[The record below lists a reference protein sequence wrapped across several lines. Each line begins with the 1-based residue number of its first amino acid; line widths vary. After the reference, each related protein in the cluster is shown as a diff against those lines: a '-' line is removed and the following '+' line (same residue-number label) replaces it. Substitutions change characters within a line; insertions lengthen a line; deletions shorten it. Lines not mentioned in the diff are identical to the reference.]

1 MYTPSEI
8 ENQQCDAIMSI
19 LAGSIDSLLRWG
31 SESRTYGVKMQSR
44 VGLMIVVDAFK
55 HQGPVVIYPN
65 EHPRHYDIELR
76 DWDKQVLKTVE
87 CIPEN
92 PLVDNI
98 DRLVEV
104 TDNYFQDID
113 RWLDATPSTEKQLQQ
128 IMRMAKRSPAIAE
141 RVRIVPTK
149 ER

>member
-87 CIPEN
+87 GIPG
-92 PLVDNI
+92 
-98 DRLVEV
+98 
-104 TDNYFQDID
+104 T
-113 RWLDATPSTEKQLQQ
+113 RWSIISTALSK
-128 IMRMAKRSPAIAE
+128 S
-141 RVRIVPTK
+141 RITISK
-149 ER
+149 T